1 MKQWTEN
8 IIIAVIISIII
19 EMILPDGNNKKYVK
33 VVSWL
38 YILYVI
44 INPIFNLESEIN
56 FNEITNLVIGENVV
70 QTVSEGEIGKTYLLS
85 LQDTLKGQI
94 EDLGYSVDSV
104 SIVVTSDYSDIVSID
119 IKMKLGTNYDVN
131 KIIDLVLKSY
141 EIDKS
146 AINIS

>member
-33 VVSWL
+33 VVSGL

>member
-33 VVSWL
+33 VVSGL

-131 KIIDLVLKSY
+131 KITDLILKSY